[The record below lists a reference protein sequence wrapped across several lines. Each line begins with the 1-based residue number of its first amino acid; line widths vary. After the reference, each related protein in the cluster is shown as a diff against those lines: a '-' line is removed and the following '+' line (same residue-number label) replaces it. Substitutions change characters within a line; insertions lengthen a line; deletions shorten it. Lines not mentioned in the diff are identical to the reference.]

1 MVVKPALY
9 PEEFVTLGVTVR
21 KSRAYMG
28 KLLLSYQGSDKK
40 KRRNTTMESQWK
52 LIPIKGSNRGCFYYL
67 NNVI

>member
-40 KRRNTTMESQWK
+40 KK
-52 LIPIKGSNRGCFYYL
+52 KY
-67 NNVI
+67 NNGKSVEINPY